1 MTTLCS
7 LLLRT
12 EYYGLGAHMH
22 SIPSEDL
29 IVASKLIFICE
40 LLYVVTTAVTK
51 LSIGVYFLRLASKRY
66 QIRIIHLTLAIVMLF
81 STMYFFFLLFQCTP
95 ISHLWTQFSVGGSA
109 GKCLAKKT
117 LSNVTYAHAAM
128 SAATDWAFGL
138 LPIAF
143 VWKMHMN
150 PRTKASVILI
160 LSLGFLYVYPKTHPP
175 RAMRLI

>member
-40 LLYVVTTAVTK
+40 LLYVATTAVTK
-51 LSIGVYFLRLASKRY
+51 LSIGVYFLRLSSKRY
-66 QIRIIHLTLAIVMLF
+66 QIRIIYTTLTLVMLF
-81 STMYFFFLLFQCTP
+81 STMYFFFLLFQCSP
-95 ISHLWTQFSVGGSA
+95 INHLWTQYLVGSSNGT
-109 GKCLAKKT
+109 CLGKKT
-117 LSNVTYAHAAM
+117 LANVTYAHAAM
-128 SAATDWAFGL
+128 SAVTDWAFGL

-150 PRTKASVILI
+150 PRTKISVVLI
-160 LSLGFLYVYPKTHPP
+160 LSLGFL
-175 RAMRLI
+175 